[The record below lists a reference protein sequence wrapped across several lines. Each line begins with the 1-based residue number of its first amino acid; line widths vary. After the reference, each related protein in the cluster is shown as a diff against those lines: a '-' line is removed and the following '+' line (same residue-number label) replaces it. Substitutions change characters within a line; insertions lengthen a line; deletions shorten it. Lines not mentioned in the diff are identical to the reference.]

1 MLVHPAK
8 EIAGTDKIPSL
19 VLAARAEPTPEVR
32 DRIVRS
38 LRAMNEASSGRAR
51 FGRLTRRAEFQRAQ
65 RGKRLNSTA
74 FALQAF
80 RRPEGETEAGPRVGF
95 TVTKKVGC
103 AVVRNRIRR
112 RLREA
117 IKTLPADAPEPDHDY
132 VVLAREAAL
141 RAEFATLT
149 EALGR
154 AFADIKRGKPAPRR
168 ER

>member
-1 MLVHPAK
+1 
-8 EIAGTDKIPSL
+8 
-19 VLAARAEPTPEVR
+19 
-32 DRIVRS
+32 
-38 LRAMNEASSGRAR
+38 MNEASSGRAR

-80 RRPEGETEAGPRVGF
+80 RRPDGETEAGPRVGF